1 MLKRKDLWWLL
12 AYPFY
17 QIISTFRH
25 EGAHALI
32 ALLSGGEISKFVFW
46 PSMYKEKFYW
56 GYVVCIG
63 AKGWLFFAAPYL
75 LDLLTFVASFTLC
88 MIVILKRRWIWL
100 NLVIIGIVSPLVNSY
115 YNYSGG
121 FQSMNDVGKLL
132 RDLPAG
138 IVHWYFIT
146 TLSLYLVGIVIVF
159 SLSRTTQFHRNRLR
173 QQSKNVSIQAG

>member
-1 MLKRKDLWWLL
+1 MLKLRDLLWLL

-25 EGAHALI
+25 EGAHAMI
-32 ALLSGGEISKFVFW
+32 ALLGGGEISKFVFW

-56 GYVVCIG
+56 GYVVCTG
-63 AKGWLFFAAPYL
+63 GKGWLFFAAPYL
-75 LDLLTFVASFTLC
+75 FDLLTFGVFFVLC
-88 MIVILKRRWIWL
+88 MFLLFKKRWIWL

-121 FQSMNDVGKLL
+121 FQSMNDVGKLF

-138 IVHWYFIT
+138 IVRWYFIV
-146 TLSLYLVGIVIVF
+146 SMSAYLVGLAVVF
-159 SLSRTTQFHRNRLR
+159 SLSKTSQFHRKRP
-173 QQSKNVSIQAG
+173 SP